1 MSTGTRTVVIRR
13 SCGEFSYREVVID
26 YIGGVHPM
34 FASNAFADLT
44 AFFPA
49 SCRSMSCSGRPQSS
63 PSPYSRAPQVQRR
76 IPPVPD
82 ARERLARGLPARG
95 CVSAPPRGREPVRR
109 FFQPQA
115 ITRYYSSQA
124 TPPTPTDV
132 KRCDGASASD
142 SACPTSRAPLCK
154 EPRSPA
160 TATAPIARSSTTAT
174 SSPARN
180 TPRQHMPGRGKA
192 PAHRFGGIAA
202 MRVIGPRPSSAAK
215 IRSNY

>member
-1 MSTGTRTVVIRR
+1 MSSSTTLEGFIPCSRATPLPISRR
-13 SCGEFSYREVVID
+13 SFPHHAGLCRVRGGRSHRLRLIHARHKYSGEYLRCRTRANGLRAVCQPAVAYPRRLED
-26 YIGGVHPM
+26 
-34 FASNAFADLT
+34 ANRFAD
-44 AFFPA
+44 
-49 SCRSMSCSGRPQSS
+49 
-63 PSPYSRAPQVQRR
+63 
-76 IPPVPD
+76 
-82 ARERLARGLPARG
+82 
-95 CVSAPPRGREPVRR
+95 
-109 FFQPQA
+109 FFQPLA

>member
-1 MSTGTRTVVIRR
+1 MSTCTRTVVIRR
-13 SCGEFSYREVVID
+13 SCGELSYRDVVID

-109 FFQPQA
+109 FFSTPGDHPLLQQPSHATYTDRREAMRWRECVGLRLSDIARAALQGTPLA
-115 ITRYYSSQA
+115 GYCYRADRPKFDDCHVFTGSQYAA
-124 TPPTPTDV
+124 TTHA
-132 KRCDGASASD
+132 RQGQGAGASFWRYSCDAGNW
-142 SACPTSRAPLCK
+142 P
-154 EPRSPA
+154 
-160 TATAPIARSSTTAT
+160 
-174 SSPARN
+174 
-180 TPRQHMPGRGKA
+180 
-192 PAHRFGGIAA
+192 
-202 MRVIGPRPSSAAK
+202 
-215 IRSNY
+215 